1 VSNVF
6 QSVIML
12 IHNAVVLIYQLCVD
26 LFCC

>member
-12 IHNAVVLIYQLCVD
+12 IHNAVVLID